1 MEIYLFVI
9 VIILVLV
16 LAYVMYQL
24 ILLNKT
30 KDELIRQVS
39 LGMSEVIAI
48 QQASDRYYEEPKEN
62 VDGDTPNINPHDYL
76 DDPVVD

>member
-1 MEIYLFVI
+1 M
-9 VIILVLV
+9 LV

-48 QQASDRYYEEPKEN
+48 SQSADKFYEEPKTN
-62 VDGDTPNINPHDYL
+62 IDGDEPNVNPHDFFAE
-76 DDPVVD
+76 DPVVD